1 MNGRHC
7 CSADAMRLLTAP
19 KLSAACGGKSE
30 AEVEAKNE
38 RTSRVRRSTRL
49 FLPSKG
55 CEFKQNAKSHIM
67 ALLLGRCN
75 AAVNCTEAERR
86 LWRKKRGGG

>member
-38 RTSRVRRSTRL
+38 RTSRARRRT
-49 FLPSKG
+49 
-55 CEFKQNAKSHIM
+55 Q
-67 ALLLGRCN
+67 
-75 AAVNCTEAERR
+75 AAFASEEVSGSSRMRR
-86 LWRKKRGGG
+86 AI